1 MLTAA
6 ARELLEL
13 ASRGQISAMKH
24 RTCGTGAGG
33 SAVYSEPAWL
43 DFTRTDRRTR
53 NGVSARV
60 LKLIENGAAEVMQTE
75 DLGHGEAR
83 GTVVLTDAGRAL
95 LGIAERDSARWPQYS
110 TCKHCKSVIRRD
122 GHGAS
127 WVASGPAGTTHT
139 QCPKAPNPNDETMP
153 GHAPGT
159 AIVSPPAVEPEP
171 TSDPSALPSPIIPWI
186 PKTQA

>member
-13 ASRGQISAMKH
+13 ASRGQISAMKY
-24 RTCGTGAGG
+24 RTCGTGADG

-43 DFTRTDRRTR
+43 DFTRTDRRAH

-60 LKLIENGAAEVMQTE
+60 LKLIEQGAARIVETE

-95 LGIAERDSARWPQYS
+95 LGDAKRDAVRWPQYS

-122 GHGAS
+122 SHGAT

-139 QCPKAPNPNDETMP
+139 QCAKAPNPNDETMP
-153 GHAPGT
+153 GHEAGT

-171 TSDPSALPSPIIPWI
+171 MSDPSALPKPIIPWI
-186 PKTQA
+186 PKIHA